1 MQVLGIVGGIA
12 SGKTLVSEVFGEL
25 GAVVLSGDRIAH
37 EVLCEPAVLAAARDR
52 WGDLVLDERGQ
63 VDRSQLAAI
72 VFGETPTAREELGFL
87 ENLTHPQVHKRIRQA
102 LEQLREEEEVGVV
115 LLDVALLLKTDWH
128 PLCEKIIFLDT
139 PLKKRQEYA
148 VRRGWDAGQLAR
160 REACQLPLK
169 SKRSQ
174 ADFVLH
180 NSGDLVRLREE
191 IRRVWDS
198 LLRPQMPH

>member
-37 EVLCEPAVLAAARDR
+37 EVLSEPVVLAAARDR

-87 ENLTHPQVHKRIRQA
+87 ENLTHPQVHERICQA
-102 LEQLREEEEVGVV
+102 LEQLREEEVGVV
-115 LLDVALLLKTDWH
+115 LLDVALLLKTDWN

-139 PLKKRQEYA
+139 PLKRRQEYA
-148 VRRGWDAGQLAR
+148 ALRGWDAGQLAR
-160 REACQLPLK
+160 REACQLPLE

-198 LLRPQMPH
+198 LFGPQMPN